1 MTDLDKLDR
10 RLLAALR
17 ADAREPVA
25 SLARRLAVT
34 RATVTA
40 RMDRLIS
47 LGVIAG
53 FSVMVREG
61 QDPDTVRAISFVEVR
76 GRDTDNVIRTL
87 RGLPGIRSM
96 HTTNGGWD
104 LVVEIRADSLAGFDD
119 VLASIRRTE
128 GVVNSETSLL
138 LTSVI
143 D

>member
-1 MTDLDKLDR
+1 MADLDLLDR
-10 RLLAALR
+10 RLLSALR
-17 ADAREPVA
+17 ANAREPVA
-25 SLARRLAVT
+25 SLARQLDVT

-40 RMDRLIS
+40 RMDRMVA

-53 FSVMVREG
+53 FSVRVREG
-61 QDPDTVRAISFVEVR
+61 QDPDTVRAVSFVEVR

-104 LVVEIRADSLAGFDD
+104 LVVEIRTDSLAGFDA